1 MVKLSE
7 CTMAKEY
14 DIPGWPQYTVDE
26 DMKVYSYKSGQ
37 KKLMKTHKVDNTDCL
52 ALRNKGRHVSFSV
65 QRLLFFSRR
74 GINPDSSAAKKLR
87 IYKNEEI
94 LDPNYHM
101 EEARR
106 IKEERRGSKKDC
118 DAADT
123 AKKVRERIKMLKY
136 AIDLQYDAI
145 KKNDGTELFNF
156 LLGQLDNV
164 LEYVHHYTI
173 YRKHDIKEAWMDA
186 CIKKTQDV
194 ISSHYIIGDIVRTTL
209 KVAENLRRK
218 EINKSKRTLDLI
230 ENYNYE

>member
-1 MVKLSE
+1 
-7 CTMAKEY
+7 
-14 DIPGWPQYTVDE
+14 
-26 DMKVYSYKSGQ
+26 
-37 KKLMKTHKVDNTDCL
+37 MKTYTAKDVTRCVS
-52 ALRNKGRHVSFSV
+52 LRNNGKHGFFSV
-65 QRLLFFSRR
+65 QRLLYFAIR
-74 GINPDSSAAKKLR
+74 GVDLDSSEAKQIR
-87 IYKNEEI
+87 IYNNEKGDGKPEKRRNW
-94 LDPNYHM
+94 DYQM
-101 EEARR
+101 EGARR

-118 DAADT
+118 AAADT
-123 AKKVRERIKMLKY
+123 AKTARERIKMLKY